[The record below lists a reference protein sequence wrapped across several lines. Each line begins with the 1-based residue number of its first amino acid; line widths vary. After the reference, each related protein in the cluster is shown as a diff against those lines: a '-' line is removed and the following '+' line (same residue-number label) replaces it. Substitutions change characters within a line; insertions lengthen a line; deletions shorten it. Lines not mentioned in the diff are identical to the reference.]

1 MFATPLPAAFR
12 PAAGVFLVLAVLLAA
27 LLCAPAARAQGFVI
41 QDNVITPQRSQA
53 PQSGPTAPR
62 TECWRGFGY
71 LLDGATGFYKSQ
83 EMLLVTIG
91 SPVWEAGRPVEIF
104 LLDRASG
111 LLSDMPSFTIIPDPP
126 RLYYRGRLNYV
137 DATAAIQGSSDRIVI
152 GLSHI
157 EPAKDGVP
165 AKERY
170 NRWACGFPEE

>member
-1 MFATPLPAAFR
+1 MA
-12 PAAGVFLVLAVLLAA
+12 LLAA
-27 LLCAPAARAQGFVI
+27 AALLVSTAAQAQES
-41 QDNVITPQRSQA
+41 T
-53 PQSGPTAPR
+53 PR
-62 TECWRGFGY
+62 TQCWRGFAY
-71 LLDGATGFYKSQ
+71 LLDGVSGAYKSQ
-83 EMLLVTIG
+83 EMLVVTIG
-91 SPVWEAGRPVEIF
+91 SPVWEAGRPVELF

-111 LLSDMPSFTIIPDPP
+111 LISDMPSFTIVPDPP

-137 DATAAIQGSSDRIVI
+137 DATAAVKDSGDRIVI

>member
-1 MFATPLPAAFR
+1 MGVNAASR
-12 PAAGVFLVLAVLLAA
+12 SRLLCRLFLMAVLASAAVAA
-27 LLCAPAARAQGFVI
+27 LAPPADAQ
-41 QDNVITPQRSQA
+41 QQTPATQ
-53 PQSGPTAPR
+53 
-62 TECWRGFGY
+62 CWRGWGY
-71 LLDGATGFYKSQ
+71 LLDGEGGGYKSQ

-91 SPVWEAGRPVEIF
+91 TTVWEAGHPVELF

-111 LLSDMPSFTIIPDPP
+111 LLSDMPSITIVPDTP

-137 DATAAIQGSSDRIVI
+137 DAKASIAGSSDRIVI

-157 EPAKDGVP
+157 EPAQPGVP

>member
-1 MFATPLPAAFR
+1 MVGGL
-12 PAAGVFLVLAVLLAA
+12 LLLLAA
-27 LLCAPAARAQGFVI
+27 SHTAPSVAQ
-41 QDNVITPQRSQA
+41 QA
-53 PQSGPTAPR
+53 PEAAPR
-62 TECWRGFGY
+62 TECWRGWGY
-71 LLDGATGFYKSQ
+71 LLDGANGGYKSQ

-91 SPVWEAGRPVEIF
+91 TTVWEAGQPVELF

-111 LLSDMPSFTIIPDPP
+111 LISEMPSFTITPENP

-137 DATAAIQGSSDRIVI
+137 DTTAGIAGSSDRIVV

-157 EPAKDGVP
+157 EPAKPDIP

>member
-1 MFATPLPAAFR
+1 MRGAEFPPACVR
-12 PAAGVFLVLAVLLAA
+12 RSLLAA
-27 LLCAPAARAQGFVI
+27 LLAAAFLLSAMVPASAQEG
-41 QDNVITPQRSQA
+41 D
-53 PQSGPTAPR
+53 PR
-62 TECWRGFGY
+62 TQCWRGWGY
-71 LLDGATGFYKSQ
+71 LLDGASGGYKSQ

-91 SPVWEAGRPVEIF
+91 TTVWEAGRPVEIF

-111 LLSDMPSFTIIPDPP
+111 LLSDMPSFTITPENP

-137 DATAAIQGSSDRIVI
+137 DTTASIDGSPDRIVV

-157 EPAKDGVP
+157 EPAKPGVP

>member
-1 MFATPLPAAFR
+1 VPAAAEEDS
-12 PAAGVFLVLAVLLAA
+12 PAT
-27 LLCAPAARAQGFVI
+27 Q
-41 QDNVITPQRSQA
+41 
-53 PQSGPTAPR
+53 
-62 TECWRGFGY
+62 CWRGWGY
-71 LLDGATGFYKSQ
+71 LLDGETGAYKSE

-91 SPVWEAGRPVEIF
+91 APLWQAGEPVELY

-111 LLSDMPSFTIIPDPP
+111 LISDMPSFTVTPENP

-137 DATAAIQGSSDRIVI
+137 DATAAIEGSADRITI

-157 EPAKDGVP
+157 EPARPGVP

>member
-1 MFATPLPAAFR
+1 MPTEATGASAPSPSRRRGRLRVAA
-12 PAAGVFLVLAVLLAA
+12 VLAWAAVASLAPPA
-27 LLCAPAARAQGFVI
+27 SAQQEAPATQ
-41 QDNVITPQRSQA
+41 
-53 PQSGPTAPR
+53 
-62 TECWRGFGY
+62 CWRGWGY
-71 LLDGATGFYKSQ
+71 LLDGDSGGYKSQ

-91 SPVWEAGRPVEIF
+91 TTVWEAGRPVELF

-111 LLSDMPSFTIIPDPP
+111 LLSDMPSITIVPDTP

-137 DATAAIQGSSDRIVI
+137 DAKARIAGSADRIVI

-157 EPAKDGVP
+157 EPARPGVP

>member
-1 MFATPLPAAFR
+1 MAPLSAACR
-12 PAAGVFLVLAVLLAA
+12 AAARVLPLLAFA
-27 LLCAPAARAQGFVI
+27 LAAALWNAPTALAQGFVI
-41 QDNVITPQRSQA
+41 QDNVISTQGAQA
-53 PQSGPTAPR
+53 PAAGAKAPR

-111 LLSDMPSFTIIPDPP
+111 LLSDMPSFTIVPDPP

-137 DATAAIQGSSDRIVI
+137 DATAAIAGSNDRIVI